1 MFMVSSYGNFFHWVF
16 FTEYEHLQREKEE
29 CGLQQLTDPMVIRA
43 FLQVMM
49 FMLNC
54 FYTCNLILNV
64 VPHKLY

>member
-1 MFMVSSYGNFFHWVF
+1 MATFFTVF

-29 CGLQQLTDPMVIRA
+29 CGLQQLTDPVVIRA

-49 FMLNC
+49 FTLNC

>member
-1 MFMVSSYGNFFHWVF
+1 MVSSYGNFFHCF
-16 FTEYEHLQREKEE
+16 FLQNMSMHLRREKEE
-29 CGLQQLTDPMVIRA
+29 CGLQQLTDAMVIRA

-49 FMLNC
+49 FTLNC